1 MSHSTGTFT
10 YVSYWWWT
18 LGSGAHER
26 EAAA

>member
-1 MSHSTGTFT
+1 MTHATGTFT
-10 YVSYWWWT
+10 YFSYWWWT